1 MIKVFWQTRG
11 LKSNTPISTEI
22 FMLSTVI
29 RTIYG
34 DKKSNQVNPLKERM
48 KLLYL
53 HFKMLNVFSSVCL
66 LQK

>member
-29 RTIYG
+29 RTIYS
-34 DKKSNQVNPLKERM
+34 DKKKQSGQPPQREDEIV
-48 KLLYL
+48 
-53 HFKMLNVFSSVCL
+53 VFTF
-66 LQK
+66 